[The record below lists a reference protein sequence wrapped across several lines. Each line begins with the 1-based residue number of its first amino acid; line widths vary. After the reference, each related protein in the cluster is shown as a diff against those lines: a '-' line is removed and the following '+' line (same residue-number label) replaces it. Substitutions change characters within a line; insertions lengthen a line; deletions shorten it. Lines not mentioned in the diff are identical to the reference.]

1 MKKTYTLYLDCFVV
15 DYYADRDEHTLALCA
30 AELINLFDLIG
41 EDGQLPK
48 EIDVVVSD
56 KPMRNSIAAQV
67 SNMKRGRV
75 RIDRDDTG
83 EFSFVDTYWWVSRTI
98 AEFNKEAGRNGSST
112 VYAKIRAEV

>member
-30 AELINLFDLIG
+30 AELINLFDLG
-41 EDGQLPK
+41 DTLPP

-56 KPMRNSIAAQV
+56 KPMRNSIAVQV
-67 SNMKRGRV
+67 SNMKKGRV